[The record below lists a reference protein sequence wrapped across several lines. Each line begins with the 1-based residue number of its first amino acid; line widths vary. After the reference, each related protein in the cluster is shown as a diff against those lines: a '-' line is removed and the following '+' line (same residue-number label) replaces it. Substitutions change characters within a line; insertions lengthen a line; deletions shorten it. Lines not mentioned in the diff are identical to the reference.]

1 MDMQMDPASA
11 LERISGVYEEAI
23 SQEDAF
29 RRILVAVYQNGFQ
42 SWQTPDQSRLF
53 PHRSASIN
61 SSKVRVS
68 IRMEVRSQVINCC

>member
-42 SWQTPDQSRLF
+42 NGQGEKDYVIS
-53 PHRSASIN
+53 N
-61 SSKVRVS
+61 SL
-68 IRMEVRSQVINCC
+68 